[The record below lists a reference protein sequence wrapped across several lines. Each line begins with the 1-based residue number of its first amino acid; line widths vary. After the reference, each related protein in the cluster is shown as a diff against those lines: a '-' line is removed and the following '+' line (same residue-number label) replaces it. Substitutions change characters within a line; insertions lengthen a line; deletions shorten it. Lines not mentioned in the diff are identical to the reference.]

1 MVDVEH
7 RRLAALHDDDLTAV
21 EGVVEHELGLG
32 NVGPQTFDVG
42 QEVVDD
48 LVDAHGAT
56 VVDLDEEFVLLV
68 QGPFDLLPQ
77 DRFVEDVLDA
87 DAQTPDL
94 VHVRRADAAP
104 GRADRPLAEEA
115 LGHLV
120 QGLVVGGDE
129 VRVRRDPQL
138 RGVGSAG
145 FEGVDLLE
153 QRFEVDDDAVADDRG
168 DVRGEDARGKEL
180 ELVLLTADDDRVTRV
195 VPAVGLDDVVDAGAE
210 DVGGLPFT
218 FVAPLSAD
226 DNDCWHECVH
236 LRREKGIFTTTVYV
250 LAPT

>member
-7 RRLAALHDDDLTAV
+7 RRLTAFHDDDVSPV

-32 NVGPQTFDVG
+32 DVGAQPLDIG

-48 LVDAHGAT
+48 LLDAHRAT

-68 QGPFDLLPQ
+68 ERALDLLAQ
-77 DRFVEDVLDA
+77 DRLVEDVLDA
-87 DAQTPDL
+87 DAQAPDL
-94 VHVRRADAAP
+94 VHVRRTDAAP
-104 GRADRPLAEEA
+104 GRPDRALAEEA

-120 QGLVVGGDE
+120 QSLVVGSDE
-129 VRVRRDPQL
+129 VSVRRDPQL
-138 RGVGSAG
+138 RGVGAAR

-153 QRFEVDDDAVADDRG
+153 ERLKVDDDAVADDGG
-168 DVRGEDARGKEL
+168 DVGREDPRGKEL
-180 ELVLLTADDDRVTRV
+180 ELVLLTADDNCVTSV

-226 DNDCWHECVH
+226 DNDCWHECFTSSE
-236 LRREKGIFTTTVYV
+236 RRGSLPPQSTCWS
-250 LAPT
+250 